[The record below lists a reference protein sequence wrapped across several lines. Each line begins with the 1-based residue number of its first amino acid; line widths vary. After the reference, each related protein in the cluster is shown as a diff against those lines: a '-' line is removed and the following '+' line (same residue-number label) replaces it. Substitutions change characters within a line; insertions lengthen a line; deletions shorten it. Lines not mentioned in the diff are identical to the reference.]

1 MTLVEEL
8 FQLAD
13 DASDALARRRDE
25 NLKKPL
31 SGLSRACDQAKRA
44 WSGSNLGYHA
54 TVYYEGLEPKPA
66 WVEFSPEWGMK
77 DPWPTHQPDPGW
89 HQMEH
94 QAVIDEI
101 LARADNPDI
110 EVIEKVLAQLRDRF
124 SSLKERAISLL
135 TAIRRNT
142 HDAFL
147 DRKLEQV
154 EPLKITDS
162 RTIALTLIRRQEW
175 SRDSL
180 AVTQGSRVA
189 PHQSLIAIPLSATV
203 IENGLNTLEK
213 VSRESPLHLERIDQ
227 GQRKLTATGKSVF
240 IGHGQSPVWREL
252 KEFLEDRL
260 HLSVDEFNSIPV
272 AGIATAV
279 RLEEMLGSAAFSFL
293 IMTAEDEQSDGKF
306 HARLNVVH
314 EAGLFQGRL
323 GFRKAII
330 LLEDTCEEFSN
341 IRGLGQLRFPKGSI
355 SAKFE
360 EIRRV
365 LEREG
370 LITTL

>member
-1 MTLVEEL
+1 M
-8 FQLAD
+8 
-13 DASDALARRRDE
+13 
-25 NLKKPL
+25 
-31 SGLSRACDQAKRA
+31 
-44 WSGSNLGYHA
+44 
-54 TVYYEGLEPKPA
+54 
-66 WVEFSPEWGMK
+66 
-77 DPWPTHQPDPGW
+77 
-89 HQMEH
+89 
-94 QAVIDEI
+94 
-101 LARADNPDI
+101 
-110 EVIEKVLAQLRDRF
+110 
-124 SSLKERAISLL
+124 
-135 TAIRRNT
+135 
-142 HDAFL
+142 
-147 DRKLEQV
+147 
-154 EPLKITDS
+154 
-162 RTIALTLIRRQEW
+162 
-175 SRDSL
+175 
-180 AVTQGSRVA
+180 
-189 PHQSLIAIPLSATV
+189 
-203 IENGLNTLEK
+203 
-213 VSRESPLHLERIDQ
+213 
-227 GQRKLTATGKSVF
+227 TATGKTVF